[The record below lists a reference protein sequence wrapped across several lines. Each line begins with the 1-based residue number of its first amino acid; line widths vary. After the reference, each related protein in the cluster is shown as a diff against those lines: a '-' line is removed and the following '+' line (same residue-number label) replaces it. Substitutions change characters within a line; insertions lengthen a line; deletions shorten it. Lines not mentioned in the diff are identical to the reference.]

1 MCSDENERSY
11 SLEYVCIRDQREG
24 GGGERDPPAGHPKEV
39 THEV

>member
-11 SLEYVCIRDQREG
+11 SLEYVCVRDQRERG
-24 GGGERDPPAGHPKEV
+24 RERDPPAGHPKEV